1 MKKAKD
7 KTGKKKALIGRLAGD
22 LNAVKKKKQREASK
36 TRSEFRYNV
45 NAKHPNYVFEVD
57 PKKDSWRAIGVT
69 HEKETFGVKNTPLKV
84 NPKKTDNRN
93 AYLRNGVVS
102 GNHGDFSKKPMKNMK
117 FSKEDMPNVKAKI
130 RNDKKKRKIKTK
142 K

>member
-1 MKKAKD
+1 MKKSKD
-7 KTGKKKALIGRLAGD
+7 KGKKQALISRLVSD
-22 LNAVKKKKQREASK
+22 LKVVKKQKQRKASK

-57 PKKDSWRAIGVT
+57 TKKDSWRAIGIT
-69 HEKETFGVKNTPLKV
+69 HEKETFGVKNAPLKV

-102 GNHGDFSKKPMKNMK
+102 GSHYDFSKKPMKNMK
-117 FSKEDMPNVKAKI
+117 FSKEDMPSVKAKI
-130 RNDKKKRKIKTK
+130 RNDKKKRKIKAK

>member
-1 MKKAKD
+1 MKKSKD
-7 KTGKKKALIGRLAGD
+7 KGKKQALISRLVSD
-22 LNAVKKKKQREASK
+22 LKVVKKQKQREANK
-36 TRSEFRYNV
+36 ARSEFRYNV

-57 PKKDSWRAIGVT
+57 TKKDSWRAIGIT
-69 HEKETFGVKNTPLKV
+69 HEKETFGVKNAPLKV

-117 FSKEDMPNVKAKI
+117 FSKEDMPSVKAKI